1 MQPQPWSQLRR
12 PRQPV
17 VQIRELSPCQR
28 VVMALQ
34 QQQRARA
41 TRWPQQTWL
50 NESVVGRSLL
60 TLAVATRGY
69 SATIHRTEHASHDDI
84 QAVAHIRRAICWN
97 TTHAAPTSLY
107 VAHSLTCH
115 QRERGHFCL
124 SRHARST
131 TRAHSHVRCAS
142 KRAVQSLSRD
152 MHMNSDWISTQGSCG
167 VHGREHT
174 HLHPTTHICTV
185 SHPSLFEI

>member
-50 NESVVGRSLL
+50 NESVVGRSLPHTSSRYKGL
-60 TLAVATRGY
+60 ARPRYTAQSTHHTMTFKQWLISDALLLEHHTCGPHEPLCCSLAHLSPERERAFLSVTSRKVNDTSAFTRALRIKTSCAVA
-69 SATIHRTEHASHDDI
+69 
-84 QAVAHIRRAICWN
+84 
-97 TTHAAPTSLY
+97 
-107 VAHSLTCH
+107 LT
-115 QRERGHFCL
+115 
-124 SRHARST
+124 RHAYE
-131 TRAHSHVRCAS
+131 
-142 KRAVQSLSRD
+142 Q
-152 MHMNSDWISTQGSCG
+152 
-167 VHGREHT
+167 
-174 HLHPTTHICTV
+174 
-185 SHPSLFEI
+185 

>member
-50 NESVVGRSLL
+50 NESVVGRSLPHTSSRYKGLARPRYTAQSTHHTMTFKQWLISDALSAGTPHMRPPRAFMLL
-60 TLAVATRGY
+60 TRSLVTREREGI
-69 SATIHRTEHASHDDI
+69 SVCHVTQGQRHERIHTC
-84 QAVAHIRRAICWN
+84 VAHQNELCSRS
-97 TTHAAPTSLY
+97 HA
-107 VAHSLTCH
+107 TC
-115 QRERGHFCL
+115 
-124 SRHARST
+124 
-131 TRAHSHVRCAS
+131 
-142 KRAVQSLSRD
+142 
-152 MHMNSDWISTQGSCG
+152 I
-167 VHGREHT
+167 
-174 HLHPTTHICTV
+174 
-185 SHPSLFEI
+185 